1 MAIYKG
7 FTELIGKTPLVE
19 VVNIEQRYDLEA
31 KVLVKLEYCNPA
43 GSVKDRTAYYMIK
56 EAEKRVF

>member
-19 VVNIEQRYDLEA
+19 VVNIEQRYGLEA

-43 GSVKDRTAYYMIK
+43 RSEEHTSELQSPA
-56 EAEKRVF
+56 